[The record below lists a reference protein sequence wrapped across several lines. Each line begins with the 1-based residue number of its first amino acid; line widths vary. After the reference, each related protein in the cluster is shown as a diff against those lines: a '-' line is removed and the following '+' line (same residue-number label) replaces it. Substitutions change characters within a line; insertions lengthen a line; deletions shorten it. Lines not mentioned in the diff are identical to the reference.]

1 MESIGIE
8 ALPFTDCLCQMI
20 DLINPEHGDKISLSD
35 LKKCSMTYIF
45 LDTFFNL
52 HKYLLHEQ
60 KDPFSN
66 KDDQLESDWNKY
78 AAEEYNLLVQEEQH
92 QMLVDDE

>member
-1 MESIGIE
+1 M
-8 ALPFTDCLCQMI
+8 
-20 DLINPEHGDKISLSD
+20 INPEQSNKISLSD

-66 KDDQLESDWNKY
+66 KDDQLQSDWDKY
-78 AAEEYNLLVQEEQH
+78 ASEGWFLIL
-92 QMLVDDE
+92 

>member
-1 MESIGIE
+1 M
-8 ALPFTDCLCQMI
+8 
-20 DLINPEHGDKISLSD
+20 INPEQSKISLSD

-66 KDDQLESDWNKY
+66 KDDQLQSDWDKY
-78 AAEEYNLLVQEEQH
+78 AAEEYAILVQEEQN
-92 QMLVDDE
+92 QMLVDE

>member
-1 MESIGIE
+1 M
-8 ALPFTDCLCQMI
+8 
-20 DLINPEHGDKISLSD
+20 INPEHPNKISLSD
-35 LKKCSMTYIF
+35 LKKCTMTYIF

-66 KDDQLESDWNKY
+66 KDDITESDWNKFCSEEY
-78 AAEEYNLLVQEEQH
+78 TVLVAEEQN
-92 QMLVDDE
+92 QMLVE

>member
-8 ALPFTDCLCQMI
+8 ALPFSDCICQMLDMI
-20 DLINPEHGDKISLSD
+20 GPEHPDKISLSD

-66 KDDQLESDWNKY
+66 KDDQLESDWNKF
-78 AAEEYNLLVQEEQH
+78 AAEEYNLLVAEEQH

>member
-1 MESIGIE
+1 M
-8 ALPFTDCLCQMI
+8 LDM
-20 DLINPEHGDKISLSD
+20 INPEQSKISLSD

-66 KDDQLESDWNKY
+66 KDDQLQSDWDKY
-78 AAEEYNLLVQEEQH
+78 AAEEYAILVQEEQN
-92 QMLVDDE
+92 QMLVDE